1 MLPPPPGEIA
11 MAATLF
17 RNLRLFDGLTD
28 TLLEGM
34 EVLVE
39 GERIKEVADRPITS
53 AAARVVDCAGRTLM
67 PGLIDAHVHAYGVDA
82 DLGRLDKLPRSL
94 QALQAAERLKDSLK
108 RGFTS
113 IRDAGGA
120 DWGLAIACD
129 TGLITAPRLFY
140 PGRALSPTGGHGD
153 MRANV
158 MLEQFC
164 GCCAPA
170 QAISIIADGVD
181 EVRKAVRGELKR
193 GAHAIKIMASGGVAS
208 PSDPIYALQY
218 SDEEIACAVWEAKAW
233 RSYVLAHAYTP
244 ESIHRAVRLGV
255 RSIEHANLI
264 DATTAEFMAEKEA
277 FAVPTL
283 VTYDALAEDGPSL
296 GMPPE
301 SMAKLASVKDAGLGS
316 LEILARAGVRMGFG
330 TDLLGAMHRRQSD
343 EFIIRRQ
350 ALPAADV
357 LRSATSINAALLK
370 KDGQLGV
377 VAAGALADLILVD
390 GDPIADIGVL
400 TGQGER
406 IPLVMKGGE
415 ALIDRL
421 T

>member
-1 MLPPPPGEIA
+1 
-11 MAATLF
+11 MASTLF
-17 RNLRLFDGLTD
+17 RNLRLFDGLAD
-28 TLLEGM
+28 SLAEGF
-34 EVLVE
+34 EILVE
-39 GERIKEVADRPITS
+39 GDRIKEVADTPIAS

-82 DLGRLDKLPRSL
+82 DLGRLDRLPRSL
-94 QALQAAERLKDSLK
+94 QALRAAERLKDSLK

-120 DWGLAIACD
+120 DWGLAIAIE

-153 MRANV
+153 MRPNV
-158 MLEQFC
+158 FLEQFC
-164 GCCAPA
+164 GCCAPT
-170 QAISIIADGVD
+170 QAISTIADGVD
-181 EVRKAVRGELKR
+181 EVRRAVRGELKR

-218 SDEEIACAVWEAKAW
+218 SDEEIACAVWEASAW

-244 ESIHRAVRLGV
+244 ESIFRAVRLGV

-264 DATTAEFMAEKEA
+264 DPPTAAFMAEKGA

-283 VTYDALAEDGPSL
+283 VTYEALEAEGPAL
-296 GMPPE
+296 GLPPE
-301 SMAKLASVKDAGLGS
+301 SMRKLGDVKGAGLGS
-316 LEILARAGVRMGFG
+316 LEILSRAGVAMGFG
-330 TDLLGAMHRRQSD
+330 TDLLAEMHARQSD
-343 EFIIRRQ
+343 EFVIRRQ
-350 ALPAADV
+350 VLPAADV
-357 LRSATSINAALLK
+357 LRSATSVNAALLRK
-370 KDGQLGV
+370 GGELGV
-377 VAAGALADLILVD
+377 IKAGALADLILVD
-390 GDPIADIGVL
+390 GDPVADIGVL

-406 IPLVMKGGE
+406 IPFVMKGGE

-421 T
+421 R

>member
-1 MLPPPPGEIA
+1 
-11 MAATLF
+11 MASTLF
-17 RNLRLFDGLTD
+17 RNLRLFDGLAD
-28 TLLEGM
+28 SLAEGI
-34 EVLVE
+34 EILVE
-39 GERIKEVADRPITS
+39 GDRIKEVADRPIAS
-53 AAARVVDCAGRTLM
+53 ATARVVDCAGRTLM

-82 DLGRLDKLPRSL
+82 DLGRLDRLPRSL
-94 QALQAAERLKDSLK
+94 QALRAAERLKDSLK
-108 RGFTS
+108 RGFTT

-120 DWGLAIACD
+120 DWGLAIAIE

-153 MRANV
+153 MRPNV
-158 MLEQFC
+158 LLEQFC
-164 GCCAPA
+164 GCCAPT
-170 QAISIIADGVD
+170 QAISTIADGVD

-218 SDEEIACAVWEAKAW
+218 SDEEIACAVWEATAW

-264 DATTAEFMAEKEA
+264 DQPTAEFMAAKGA

-283 VTYDALAEDGPSL
+283 VTYEALEAEGPSL
-296 GMPPE
+296 GLPPE
-301 SMAKLASVKDAGLGS
+301 SMRKLGDVKGAGLGS
-316 LEILARAGVRMGFG
+316 LEILARAGVPMGFG
-330 TDLLGAMHRRQSD
+330 TDLLAEMHRRQSD
-343 EFIIRRQ
+343 EFVIRRQ
-350 ALPAADV
+350 VLPAAAV
-357 LRSATSINAALLK
+357 LRSATSVNAALLRK
-370 KDGQLGV
+370 VGELGV
-377 VAAGALADLILVD
+377 IKPGALADLILVD

-406 IPLVMKGGE
+406 IPFVMKGGE

-421 T
+421 G

>member
-1 MLPPPPGEIA
+1 

-17 RNLRLFDGLTD
+17 RNLRLFDGLAD
-28 TLLEGM
+28 ALAEGM

-39 GERIKEVADRPITS
+39 GDRIKEIADRPIVAST
-53 AAARVVDCAGRTLM
+53 ARVIDCGGRTLM

-120 DWGLAIACD
+120 DWGLAIACE

-153 MRANV
+153 MRSNV
-158 MLEQFC
+158 MLDQFC
-164 GCCAPA
+164 GCCAPT
-170 QAISIIADGVD
+170 QAIAIIADGVD
-181 EVRKAVRGELKR
+181 EVRKAVRSELKR

-264 DATTAEFMAEKEA
+264 DVATAEFMAEKQA

-283 VTYDALAEDGPSL
+283 VTYDALAEEGSAL

-301 SMAKLASVKDAGLGS
+301 SMAKLSSVKEAGLGS
-316 LEILARAGVRMGFG
+316 LEILSGAGVRMGFG

-350 ALPAADV
+350 ALPAAAV
-357 LRSATSINAALLK
+357 LRSATSVNAALLQK
-370 KDGQLGV
+370 EGQLGV
-377 VAAGALADLILVD
+377 VAAGALADLILVE
-390 GDPIADIGVL
+390 GDPLADIGVL

-406 IPLVMKGGE
+406 IPLVMKGGA

-421 T
+421 

>member
-1 MLPPPPGEIA
+1 MT
-11 MAATLF
+11 ATLF
-17 RNLRLFDGLTD
+17 RNLRLFDGLAD
-28 TLLEGM
+28 DLSEGM

-39 GERIKEVADRPITS
+39 GGRIAEVADRPIAA
-53 AAARVVDCAGRTLM
+53 AAARAVDCGGRTLM
-67 PGLIDAHVHAYGVDA
+67 PGLIDAHVHCYGVDA
-82 DLGRLDKLPRSL
+82 DLGRLDRLPRSL
-94 QALQAAERLKDSLK
+94 QALQAAKRLEDSLA
-108 RGFTS
+108 RGFTT

-129 TGLITAPRLFY
+129 SGLIRGPRLFF

-153 MRANV
+153 MRPNV

-164 GCCAPA
+164 GCCAPT
-170 QAISIIADGVD
+170 QAISTIADGVD
-181 EVRKAVRGELKR
+181 EVRRAVRGELKR

-208 PSDPIYALQY
+208 PSDPIWALQY
-218 SDEEIACAVWEAKAW
+218 SDEEIACAVWEAGAW

-264 DATTAEFMAEKEA
+264 DDATARFMAEKSA

-283 VTYDALAEDGPSL
+283 VTYDALAEEGPAL
-296 GMPPE
+296 GLPPE
-301 SMAKLASVKDAGLGS
+301 SMRKLADVKDAGLGS

-343 EFIIRRQ
+343 EFVIRRQ
-350 ALPAADV
+350 VLPAAEV
-357 LRSATSINAALLK
+357 LRSATSVNGALLQRE
-370 KDGQLGV
+370 GQLGV
-377 VAAGALADLILVD
+377 VRPGALADLILVD
-390 GDPIADIGVL
+390 GDPLADIGVL

-406 IPLVMKGGE
+406 IPFVMKGGE
-415 ALIDRL
+415 AMIDRMA
-421 T
+421 

>member
-1 MLPPPPGEIA
+1 
-11 MAATLF
+11 MATTLF

-28 TLLEGM
+28 SLREGM
-34 EVLVE
+34 QILVE
-39 GERIKEVADRPITS
+39 GERIREVADRPITS
-53 AAARVVDCAGRTLM
+53 ATARVVDCAGRVLM

-170 QAISIIADGVD
+170 QAISLIADGVD

-264 DATTAEFMAEKEA
+264 DAATAAFMAEKQA

-283 VTYDALAEDGPSL
+283 VTYDALAEDGAAL
-296 GMPPE
+296 GLPPE

-357 LRSATSINAALLK
+357 LRSATSINAALLNR
-370 KDGQLGV
+370 DGELGV
-377 VAAGALADLILVD
+377 VAPGALADLILVD

-406 IPLVMKGGE
+406 IPFVMKGGE

-421 T
+421 A

>member
-1 MLPPPPGEIA
+1 

-17 RNLRLFDGLTD
+17 RNLRLFDGLAD
-28 TLLEGM
+28 TLAEGM

-39 GERIKEVADRPITS
+39 GERIKEVADRPIAS
-53 AAARVVDCAGRTLM
+53 SAARVIDCGGRTLM

-158 MLEQFC
+158 LLDQFC
-164 GCCAPA
+164 GCCAPT
-170 QAISIIADGVD
+170 QAIAIIADGVD
-181 EVRKAVRGELKR
+181 EVRKAVRSELKR

-264 DATTAEFMAEKEA
+264 DATTAEFMAEKQA

-283 VTYDALAEDGPSL
+283 VTYEALAEEGPAL

-301 SMAKLASVKDAGLGS
+301 SMAKLSSVQEAGLGS

-357 LRSATSINAALLK
+357 LRSATSTNAALLQ

-406 IPLVMKGGE
+406 IPFVMKGGA

-421 T
+421 G

>member
-1 MLPPPPGEIA
+1 MV
-11 MAATLF
+11 ATLF
-17 RNLRLFDGLTD
+17 RNLRLYDGLAD
-28 TLLEGM
+28 ALAEGM

-39 GERIKEVADRPITS
+39 GERIKEIADRPITS
-53 AAARVVDCAGRTLM
+53 STARVVDCGGHTLM

-120 DWGLAIACD
+120 DWGLAIACE
-129 TGLITAPRLFY
+129 TGLIAAPRLFY

-158 MLEQFC
+158 MLDQFC

-170 QAISIIADGVD
+170 QAIALIADGVD

-264 DATTAEFMAEKEA
+264 DVATAEFMAEKQA

-283 VTYDALAEDGPSL
+283 VTYDALAEEGPAL

-301 SMAKLASVKDAGLGS
+301 SMAKLSSVKDAGLGS
-316 LEILARAGVRMGFG
+316 LEILSRAGVRMGFG

-350 ALPAADV
+350 ALPAAAV
-357 LRSATSINAALLK
+357 LRSATSVNAALLQK
-370 KDGQLGV
+370 EGQLGV

-390 GDPIADIGVL
+390 GDPLADIGVL

-406 IPLVMKGGE
+406 IPFVMKGGA

-421 T
+421 

>member
-1 MLPPPPGEIA
+1 
-11 MAATLF
+11 MASTLF
-17 RNLRLFDGLTD
+17 RNFRLFDGLAD
-28 TLLEGM
+28 QLVEGM
-34 EVLVE
+34 ELLVE
-39 GERIKEVADRPITS
+39 GERIKELADRPITS
-53 AAARVVDCAGRTLM
+53 AAARIVDGGGRTLM
-67 PGLIDAHVHAYGVDA
+67 PGLIDAHVHAYGSEA
-82 DLGRLDKLPRSL
+82 DLARLERMPRSL
-94 QALQAAERLKDSLK
+94 QALQAADRLRQSLQ
-108 RGFTS
+108 RGFTT

-120 DWGLAIACD
+120 DWGLAIACE
-129 TGLITAPRLFY
+129 TGLIAGPRLFY

-153 MRANV
+153 MRPNT
-158 MLEQFC
+158 MLDQFC
-164 GCCAPA
+164 GCCAPTMA
-170 QAISIIADGVD
+170 LGVIADGVD

-264 DATTAEFMAEKEA
+264 DAETAGFMAERGA

-283 VTYDALAEDGPSL
+283 VTYDALEEEGPSL
-296 GMPPE
+296 GLPPE

-316 LEILARAGVRMGFG
+316 LEILARAGVRMALG

-343 EFIIRRQ
+343 EFVIRRQ
-350 ALPAADV
+350 VLPAAEV
-357 LRSATSINAALLK
+357 LRSATSVAASLLNQ
-370 KDGQLGV
+370 DGALGV
-377 VAAGALADLILVD
+377 VAPGALADLILVD
-390 GDPIADIGVL
+390 GDPITDIGVL

-406 IPLVMKGGE
+406 IPFVMKGG
-415 ALIDRL
+415 AAMIDRL
-421 T
+421 GV

>member
-1 MLPPPPGEIA
+1 MT
-11 MAATLF
+11 ATLF
-17 RNLRLFDGLTD
+17 RNLRLFDGLADSLT
-28 TLLEGM
+28 EGV

-39 GERIKEVADRPITS
+39 GDRIKEVSDRPIASST
-53 AAARVVDCAGRTLM
+53 AQVLDCGGRTLM

-82 DLGRLDKLPRSL
+82 DLGRLDRLPRSL
-94 QALQAAERLKDSLK
+94 QALKAAERLKDSLA
-108 RGFTS
+108 RGFTT

-120 DWGLAIACD
+120 DWGLAIAIE
-129 TGLITAPRLFY
+129 TGLIKAPRLFF

-153 MRANV
+153 MRPNV
-158 MLEQFC
+158 FLEQFC
-164 GCCAPA
+164 GCCAPT
-170 QAISIIADGVD
+170 QAISTIADGVD

-218 SDEEIACAVWEAKAW
+218 SDEEIACAVWEASAW

-264 DATTAEFMAEKEA
+264 DTPTAAFMAEKGA

-283 VTYDALAEDGPSL
+283 VTYEALEEEGPAL
-296 GMPPE
+296 GLPPE
-301 SMAKLASVKDAGLGS
+301 STRKLAEVKGAGLGS
-316 LEILARAGVRMGFG
+316 LEIMQRAGVRMGFG
-330 TDLLGAMHRRQSD
+330 TDLLGDMHRRQSD
-343 EFIIRRQ
+343 EFTIRRQ
-350 ALPAADV
+350 VLPAAEV
-357 LRSATSINAALLK
+357 LRSATSTNAALLRK
-370 KDGQLGV
+370 EGELGV
-377 VAAGALADLILVD
+377 VRPGALADLILVD

-406 IPLVMKGGE
+406 IPFVMKAGE
-415 ALIDRL
+415 VMLSRL
-421 T
+421 H